1 VPTPQDEPTFHA
13 LMAAAKERGLGYKE
27 ALEYTIR
34 MRNGGAD

>member
-1 VPTPQDEPTFHA
+1 
-13 LMAAAKERGLGYKE
+13 MAAAKERGLGYKE